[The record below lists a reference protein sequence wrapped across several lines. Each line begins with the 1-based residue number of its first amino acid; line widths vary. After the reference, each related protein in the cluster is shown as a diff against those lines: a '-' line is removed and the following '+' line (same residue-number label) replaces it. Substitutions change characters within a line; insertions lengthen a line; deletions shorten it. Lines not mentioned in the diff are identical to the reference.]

1 MQRTE
6 EVANKVLAA
15 VRRVRG
21 REGNPSEKGPT
32 DGTVGGRSSAKS
44 LPRKGPKIYE
54 KPFANLITY
63 CNVSWGVGLKLE
75 LRAAV

>member
-1 MQRTE
+1 VQRTE

-44 LPRKGPKIYE
+44 LPRK
-54 KPFANLITY
+54 AQD
-63 CNVSWGVGLKLE
+63 
-75 LRAAV
+75 LRKTIRQSFYVL